1 MKITNKILEE
11 VAAEVAGEDVLPLV
25 RALYKKKDVS
35 EFKVAE
41 KIGKEV
47 NQARNMLY
55 RLYDSNLVSFTRRK
69 DKKKGWYIYYW
80 TLKPAGIK
88 PLLKNIREKQLDGLK
103 DKLKKESESQFYI
116 CATKCVRLD
125 FEKATEFEFKC
136 PECGEIMNQEN
147 NASKIA
153 GLKKDIV
160 KIEKKLKSKDI
171 VKIEKELK
179 SI

>member
-1 MKITNKILEE
+1 MGNMKLTNKVMEE
-11 VAAEVAGEDVLPLV
+11 VVAEVAGEDVVPLF
-25 RALYKKKDVS
+25 RALYKKKEVS

-55 RLYDSNLVSFTRRK
+55 RLYHVNLVSSTRRK

-80 TLKPAGIK
+80 TFKPQGIK
-88 PLLKNIREKQLDGLK
+88 PLLKSMRKKQLD
-103 DKLKKESESQFYI
+103 KLKTQLEKERGSQFYI
-116 CATKCVRLD
+116 CVERCVRLD

-136 PECGEIMNQEN
+136 PECGQIMDQEDN
-147 NASKIA
+147 IKKINH
-153 GLKKDIV
+153 LKK
-160 KIEKKLKSKDI
+160 EKTKL
-171 VKIEKELK
+171 EKELA